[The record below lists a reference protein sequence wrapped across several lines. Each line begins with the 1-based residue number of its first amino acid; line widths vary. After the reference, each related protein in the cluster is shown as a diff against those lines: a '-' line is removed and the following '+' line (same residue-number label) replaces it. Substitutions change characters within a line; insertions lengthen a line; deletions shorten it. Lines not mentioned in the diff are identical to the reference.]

1 MMMYDGM
8 PLYPSLRPGRDGQ
21 ACVRVPLFDDGRP
34 GHGLLDGDCRWRQV
48 TIENPCRPG
57 ERAEVLLGV
66 DECGNL
72 VVCVRRDPRRE
83 GDCCCRRPRRPPQP
97 DCRPDCPPP
106 CRPDCR
112 PPRNGCRGRLYGSW
126 S

>member
-1 MMMYDGM
+1 MMYDGM

-34 GHGLLDGDCRWRQV
+34 GHGLPDGDCRWRQV

-66 DECGNL
+66 DGCG
-72 VVCVRRDPRRE
+72 RRE
-83 GDCCCRRPRRPPQP
+83 GKAVRDVAGEGVGIR
-97 DCRPDCPPP
+97 D
-106 CRPDCR
+106 
-112 PPRNGCRGRLYGSW
+112 
-126 S
+126 

>member
-1 MMMYDGM
+1 MIYENM
-8 PLYPSLRPGRDGQ
+8 PLYPRMGPGCEPEPCMRVPVFNGDGCGPGRMPD
-21 ACVRVPLFDDGRP
+21 ACQLRR
-34 GHGLLDGDCRWRQV
+34 V